1 MKNKIFFIILLFFFD
16 VLHANDFN
24 ISAQNI
30 KIDKDK
36 QITVFENDVII
47 EDEKKNY
54 IKSDYAQFN
63 KKKEFFILKG
73 NIIIKDISGNEFQSE
88 NATYDKKNGKYET
101 QGLSKIISSEGYSVT
116 TEDLVI
122 DLNNNIVS
130 TLKEATIKDL
140 DGNFISLDN
149 FEYKKDTNIFKSVG
163 KILLKDKNQNSYEFS
178 QIYINEKK
186 KEIIG
191 SNAKAFLNQEDFK
204 IDKKNKPR
212 IFSNTIN
219 LKENDTKF
227 IKSAFTICNYRENDK
242 CPPWELL
249 ASEIRHNKKNKTVYY
264 DNAIIKIYDIPIFY
278 LPFLAHPDPSVKRRS
293 GFLNPSFSD
302 TKNLGASINLPYFW
316 AIDNDK
322 DFTLKNRVFVSEHPL
337 FLGEYRQVFE
347 NSNLVLDF
355 GYTKGY
361 KNTTA
366 TKKAGEK
373 SHIFGK
379 FFKEFKSQNNVESNI
394 EINFQGVS
402 NKKYLK
408 LYKIDS
414 NLVDYQTNTLQ
425 NYIDFSRFDN
435 DNNLFLGIKSSVSQT
450 LTDTYNDKYEFT
462 LPDLLLNKDFFTER
476 FGYGD
481 FESNLSINN
490 YDTNKTERFLINNFD
505 WTFEKSFS
513 ESLYK
518 GEFLTKLK
526 NVNYE
531 TKNVE
536 KFKNENTS
544 EFYGAVGYLATMDL
558 IKYSEK
564 NSSHLLKPKL
574 LLRYAPNH
582 MKKLEGDYPLYNE
595 NIFSL
600 DRLGSTSNFEGG
612 SSATIGFDYNKKFR
626 GNELN
631 FSMGQIINEK
641 KTNKKKPSSSSL
653 DKRFSD
659 VVGTL
664 NFDNKNNF
672 KVKYNYALDQGYK
685 KTNYNNFELDYK
697 IDNISFNLNY
707 MDEEK
712 LLEKQ
717 EYVKSS
723 IMIKSSEKGLF
734 SFTTKRDLITD
745 SSEYYKLSYEYLN
758 DCLRAGL
765 VYRREFYDDSE
776 LEAENSLMFTITLS
790 PFASIESPSFEN

>member
-1 MKNKIFFIILLFFFD
+1 M
-16 VLHANDFN
+16 V
-24 ISAQNI
+24 
-30 KIDKDK
+30 
-36 QITVFENDVII
+36 
-47 EDEKKNY
+47 
-54 IKSDYAQFN
+54 
-63 KKKEFFILKG
+63 
-73 NIIIKDISGNEFQSE
+73 
-88 NATYDKKNGKYET
+88 
-101 QGLSKIISSEGYSVT
+101 SSRVT
-116 TEDLVI
+116 R
-122 DLNNNIVS
+122 
-130 TLKEATIKDL
+130 AHR
-140 DGNFISLDN
+140 F
-149 FEYKKDTNIFKSVG
+149 
-163 KILLKDKNQNSYEFS
+163 
-178 QIYINEKK
+178 
-186 KEIIG
+186 
-191 SNAKAFLNQEDFK
+191 
-204 IDKKNKPR
+204 R
-212 IFSNTIN
+212 
-219 LKENDTKF
+219 
-227 IKSAFTICNYRENDK
+227 
-242 CPPWELL
+242 
-249 ASEIRHNKKNKTVYY
+249 AS
-264 DNAIIKIYDIPIFY
+264 
-278 LPFLAHPDPSVKRRS
+278 DPSRG

-302 TKNLGASINLPYFW
+302 TKNLGASISLPYFW

-322 DFTLKNRVFVSEHPL
+322 DFTLKNRVFASEYPL

-361 KNTTA
+361 KRTTA
-366 TKKAGEK
+366 KRRAGEK

-379 FFKEFKSQNNVESNI
+379 FFKEFKNKNNEEINF

-414 NLVDYQTNTLQ
+414 NLVDYEKNTLE

-435 DNNLFLGIKSSVSQT
+435 DKNLFIGIKSNVSQT
-450 LTDTYNDKYEFT
+450 LNESYNDKYEFT
-462 LPDLLLNKDFFTER
+462 LPDLILNKDFFTER

-481 FESNLSINN
+481 LESNLSIYN

-505 WTFEKSFS
+505 WSFEKSFS

-536 KFKNENTS
+536 KYKDDTTS

-558 IKYSEK
+558 IKYNEK

-582 MKKLEGDYPLYNE
+582 MKKLDGDYPLYNE

-600 DRLGSTSNFEGG
+600 DRLGSTTNFEGG
-612 SSATIGFDYNKKFR
+612 TSATIGFNYSNKFK
-626 GNELN
+626 GNELD

-641 KTNKKKPSSSSL
+641 KTNKNKPSSSSL

-659 VVGTL
+659 VVGSL

-672 KVKYNYALDQGYK
+672 KVKYDYALDQGYK
-685 KTNYNNFELDYK
+685 KANYNNLELDYK
-697 IDNISFNLNY
+697 IENISFNLNY

-712 LLEKQ
+712 LLNKQ

-723 IMIKSSEKGLF
+723 IKIKNSEKGLF
-734 SFTTKRDLITD
+734 SLTTKRDLITD

-758 DCLRAGL
+758 DCLRAGI
-765 VYRREFYDDSE
+765 VYRREFYNDSE
-776 LEAENSLMFTITLS
+776 LESENSLMFKITLNS
-790 PFASIESPSFEN
+790 FGGINTPSFSK